1 MIVTAP
7 EAAKPLYRLPK
18 QARGKATCAA
28 IFEATARILELQGPS
43 RLNTNLIADTA
54 GVSIGTL
61 YQYFPNK
68 QAILIAMAHAEG
80 ISWGRN
86 AKAAIAQGL
95 DRDRAV
101 IRTMIQAFPGRPRT
115 RRAAVKAQLD
125 AEPAEGLRPRI
136 VGDGRDTMDD
146 FIVDRAIVG
155 VVRAAVF
162 EDAPF
167 LHTAAFEEALVRLA
181 QSCRARRAQ
190 GVLGSTAGAP

>member
-1 MIVTAP
+1 MAGAERP
-7 EAAKPLYRLPK
+7 KPLYRRPK

-28 IFEATARILELQGPS
+28 IFEATARILEAEGEAS
-43 RLNTNLIADTA
+43 LNTNRIAETA
-54 GVSIGTL
+54 GVSIGSL

-68 QAILIAMAHAEG
+68 QAILVAMAHAEG
-80 ISWGRN
+80 
-86 AKAAIAQGL
+86 AAWRHNIHAAMAAGV

-101 IRTMIQAFPGRPRT
+101 IRTMIAAFPGRPRT

-125 AEPAEGLRPRI
+125 AEPAAGRRRPDHGEGAAA
-136 VGDGRDTMDD
+136 MED

-167 LHTAAFEEALVRLA
+167 LHAPAFEDAVVELA
-181 QSCRARRAQ
+181 KAFRSR
-190 GVLGSTAGAP
+190 